1 MFDTKHRVW
10 TSATCGTVAGMEF
23 VGRIYFKFDCGD
35 AWLFYRFVRAL
46 AESGANV
53 ALEWS
58 PMPTPETELAVS
70 VHERLESTDAR
81 GRFLHAMFGL
91 VHIQGLDVS
100 DPTTVSV
107 AIESAGLGEVEA
119 TIDRR
124 GLDRLNAQITDLGV
138 TWSPSLYRH
147 GPVTAITL
155 NPAVLTGNVQAS
167 ATSIL
172 RVADDDGIW
181 ELAKP

>member
-1 MFDTKHRVW
+1 
-10 TSATCGTVAGMEF
+10 MEF

-46 AESGANV
+46 AESGASV

-70 VHERLESTDAR
+70 VHQQLESADAR

-91 VHIQGLDVS
+91 VHIEGRDVS
-100 DPTTVSV
+100 DPATVAT
-107 AIESAGLGEVEA
+107 AIGSAGLDEVGP

-124 GLDRLNAQITDLGV
+124 DLDRLNAELTDLGV
-138 TWSPSLYRH
+138 TWSPSMYRH

-155 NPAVLTGNVQAS
+155 NPAILAGDVQAS
-167 ATSIL
+167 AASIL

-181 ELAKP
+181 ELRKP